1 MSGHSKWHNIRL
13 RKGKQDAERGKMFT
27 KLARDIIVA
36 AREGGG
42 NPDANNQLKLA
53 VQKARENSMPADNIK
68 RAIQRGAGGVDGAN
82 YEEIIYEGYGPG
94 GVAVLV
100 NCLTDNRNRTVS
112 ELRTTFSKNNG
123 SLGESGCVAWMF
135 DPKGVVTIQKDT
147 VDEDTLMLAALD
159 AGAEDIL
166 TEGDV
171 YEVYS
176 SVEGLASLRQALT
189 DAGIEFVSAEA
200 TMLPKSTV
208 KLDAKTAMQVLRMMD
223 QLEDLDDVQQVHA
236 NFDIDEEILEAA
248 AAE

>member
-1 MSGHSKWHNIRL
+1 
-13 RKGKQDAERGKMFT
+13 
-27 KLARDIIVA
+27 
-36 AREGGG
+36 
-42 NPDANNQLKLA
+42 
-53 VQKARENSMPADNIK
+53 
-68 RAIQRGAGGVDGAN
+68 
-82 YEEIIYEGYGPG
+82 
-94 GVAVLV
+94 
-100 NCLTDNRNRTVS
+100 
-112 ELRTTFSKNNG
+112 
-123 SLGESGCVAWMF
+123 MF

-147 VDEDTLMLAALD
+147 VDEDNLMLAALD